1 MKRHWNFRLPS
12 DPDGFFI
19 SRSRADSSMRKLRIL
34 ASIIPAFDRPAQ
46 HSLYNGIKI
55 CALVKKHFS
64 KASNLFIYSFFVM
77 LARSPPGRGNGVTWP
92 PWILT

>member
-55 CALVKKHFS
+55 CALVKNISVKQV
-64 KASNLFIYSFFVM
+64 IYSFIHS
-77 LARSPPGRGNGVTWP
+77 L
-92 PWILT
+92 LC